1 MFFVLTEHAIS
12 ADVSCTSGLDRD
24 LDVGGASGSIQVV
37 SLVAKIC
44 AESPNAAYLITVYE
58 IVARRP
64 MQSLAALKCWT
75 FDRGSAS

>member
-1 MFFVLTEHAIS
+1 MFFVLTQHAIS

-24 LDVGGASGSIQVV
+24 LDVDGASGSIQVV
-37 SLVAKIC
+37 SLVAKIS
-44 AESPNAAYLITVYE
+44 AESPSTAYLITIYE

-64 MQSLAALKCWT
+64 MQFLAALKCRS